1 MKKAANTPLHWS
13 EDRLQQEIFR
23 WFNNKYPEHR
33 GLLFHVPNGGS
44 RNPIEAKK
52 LKFMGVT
59 PGVSDLISLIHCCAF
74 LELKRPDGKGGQSPK
89 QKKWQFTVEAQ
100 GFEYIILNDL
110 EEAKEWIKYKI
121 AKFELWQTNYQR
133 SL

>member
-1 MKKAANTPLHWS
+1 MKKAANTPLKWS

-23 WFNNKYPEHR
+23 WFNNSYPEYR

-59 PGVSDLISLIHCCAF
+59 PGVSDLICLIGRCAF
-74 LELKRPDGKGGQSPK
+74 LELKRPDGKGGQSLK
-89 QKKWQFTVEAQ
+89 QKKWQRIVEAR
-100 GFEYIILNDL
+100 GFEYRILNDL

-121 AKFELWQTNYQR
+121 AKFELCQTNYQH
-133 SL
+133 LQ